1 MSRESYLSVQ
11 MPGSKHQDFLL
22 LQLEDINAT
31 FPKGMMRPYYQAF
44 HINRIENVRP
54 HIPGKQLPYR
64 KTVTEFM
71 FVTQGRTV
79 RAKGIDRHEVVANS
93 FFFVPAYQIRTAE
106 GVSDNI
112 RGFFCHFDTDIFK
125 KCFLQTDVLNE
136 FPFLQY
142 IGNPFIRVPDEAM
155 PRILYIME
163 RLEAEYQNNNPNE
176 FKLFSTYLLT
186 LFFELNRFV
195 SADAK
200 TKDAASLLTQS
211 YKNALMQHIYDI
223 HTVAEYAAHL
233 SVSQTYLNRC
243 LHTTTGKTA
252 HDILNEMLLL
262 EAKTLLKQT
271 PLSISEIAY
280 KIGKQDHSD
289 FSRFFK
295 HHTGATPKQFR
306 IGDL

>member
-1 MSRESYLSVQ
+1 MNKGRSVER
-11 MPGSKHQDFLL
+11 QDFLL
-22 LQLEDINAT
+22 LQLEDINAS
-31 FPKGMMRPYYQAF
+31 FPKGKMRPYYQSF
-44 HINRIENVRP
+44 HINRIEDFRP
-54 HIPGKQLPYR
+54 HVQGKQFPYR

-71 FVTQGRTV
+71 FITQGSTV
-79 RAKGIDRHEVVANS
+79 RAKGIDWHKITANS

-106 GVSDNI
+106 SMSDDI

-125 KCFLQTDVLNE
+125 KCYLQNDVLSE

-142 IGNPFIRVPDEAM
+142 IGNPYIRVPEEAKL
-155 PRILYIME
+155 RIVYLVE
-163 RLEAEYQNNNPNE
+163 RLEAEYQRDNPNE
-176 FKLFSTYLLT
+176 FKLFATYLLT

-195 SADAK
+195 NLEAK
-200 TKDAASLLTQS
+200 TKDAASLLTQQ

-243 LHTTTGKTA
+243 LQTTTGKTA
-252 HDILNEMLLL
+252 HDILNEMILL

-295 HHTGATPKQFR
+295 HHTGATPGEFR
-306 IGDL
+306 KE

>member
-1 MSRESYLSVQ
+1 MNRTSPPDR
-11 MPGSKHQDFLL
+11 KDFLL
-22 LQLEDINAT
+22 LQLEDINAI
-31 FPKGMMRPYYQAF
+31 FPKGLMRSYYQSF
-44 HINRIENVRP
+44 HLNRIEQVRP
-54 HIPGKQLPYR
+54 NIPGKQLPYR

-71 FVTQGRTV
+71 FVTQGCTTRS
-79 RAKGIDRHEVVANS
+79 KGIDRHEVVANS
-93 FFFVPAYQIRTAE
+93 FFFVPAYQIRTSE
-106 GVSDNI
+106 GVSDDI
-112 RGFFCHFDTDIFK
+112 RGFFCHFDTNIFK
-125 KCFLQTDVLNE
+125 KCFVQNDVLNE

-155 PRILYIME
+155 PRIVNLME
-163 RLEAEYQNNNPNE
+163 RLEAEYQHETSNE
-176 FKLFSTYLLT
+176 FKLFATYLLT
-186 LFFELNRFV
+186 LFFELNRF
-195 SADAK
+195 AGLEAK
-200 TKDAASLLTQS
+200 TKDAASLLTQA

-243 LHTTTGKTA
+243 LTATTGKTA

-295 HHTGATPKQFR
+295 HHTGLTPKEFR
-306 IGDL
+306 KG

>member
-1 MSRESYLSVQ
+1 MNKASHADR
-11 MPGSKHQDFLL
+11 HDFLL
-22 LQLEDINAT
+22 LQLEDINAI
-31 FPKGMMRPYYQAF
+31 FPKGMMRPYYQLF
-44 HINRIENVRP
+44 HINRIEAFRP
-54 HIPGKQLPYR
+54 HIPTKQLPYR

-71 FVTQGRTV
+71 FVTQGSTL
-79 RAKGIDRHEVVANS
+79 RAKGIDQHEITANS

-106 GVSDNI
+106 HISDDI

-125 KCFLQTDVLNE
+125 KSFIQNDVLNE

-142 IGNPFIRVPDEAM
+142 IGNPLVRVPDEAM
-155 PRILYIME
+155 PRILHLVE
-163 RLEAEYQNNNPNE
+163 RLEAEYRHDNPHE
-176 FKLFSTYLLT
+176 FKLFATYLLT

-195 SADAK
+195 NAEAQI
-200 TKDAASLLTQS
+200 KDTALLLTQA

-223 HTVAEYAAHL
+223 HTVADYAAHL

-262 EAKTLLKQT
+262 EAKTLLRQT
-271 PLSISEIAY
+271 ALSISEIAY

-295 HHTGATPKQFR
+295 HHTGVTPKEFR
-306 IGDL
+306 KG